1 MIRHLGVFQFKPEVS
16 EEEIKHCFAELCAM
30 VGQIPG
36 LLKVEHGPHQSDEGL
51 DDGFTHAFCMTF
63 DSFESRDAYLPHPVH
78 QERVALIQPKLERL
92 VVLDFEALPENTASL

>member
-1 MIRHLGVFQFKPEVS
+1 MIRHLGVFQFKEGTTTG
-16 EEEIKHCFAELCAM
+16 EIDHCFSELRKM

-78 QERVALIQPKLERL
+78 QQRVELIQPKLERII
-92 VVLDFEALPENTASL
+92 VLDFEVTQEATSEL